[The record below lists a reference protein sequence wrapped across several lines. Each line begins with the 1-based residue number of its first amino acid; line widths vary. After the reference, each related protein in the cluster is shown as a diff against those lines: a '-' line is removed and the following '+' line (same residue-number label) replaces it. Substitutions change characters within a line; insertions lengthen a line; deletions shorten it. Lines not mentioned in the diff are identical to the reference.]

1 VKPRKATQRASQ
13 SGLIQTTHDQA
24 DDDET
29 FLNARLPLL

>member
-1 VKPRKATQRASQ
+1 MERPRQ

-29 FLNARLPLL
+29 FLNAPFPLL

>member
-1 VKPRKATQRASQ
+1 MERARQ
-13 SGLIQTTHDQA
+13 SGLIESTHDQA